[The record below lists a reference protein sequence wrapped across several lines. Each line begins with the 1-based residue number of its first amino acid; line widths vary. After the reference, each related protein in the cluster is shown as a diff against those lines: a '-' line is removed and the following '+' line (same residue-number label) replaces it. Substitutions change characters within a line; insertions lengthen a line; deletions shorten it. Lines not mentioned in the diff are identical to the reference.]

1 MEVMRYISAAK
12 AEGRKLFAWLV
23 DPEKA
28 EAGPTPSLPTKG
40 GGIIMRH
47 IDGTSITARDTVG
60 VSPVIA
66 TINTQHTA
74 RDTSGRPQ

>member
-40 GGIIMRH
+40 G
-47 IDGTSITARDTVG
+47 SKITFYCR
-60 VSPVIA
+60 
-66 TINTQHTA
+66 
-74 RDTSGRPQ
+74 

>member
-40 GGIIMRH
+40 GGRL
-47 IDGTSITARDTVG
+47 
-60 VSPVIA
+60 VSCVLSKKYILHFYW
-66 TINTQHTA
+66 Q
-74 RDTSGRPQ
+74 